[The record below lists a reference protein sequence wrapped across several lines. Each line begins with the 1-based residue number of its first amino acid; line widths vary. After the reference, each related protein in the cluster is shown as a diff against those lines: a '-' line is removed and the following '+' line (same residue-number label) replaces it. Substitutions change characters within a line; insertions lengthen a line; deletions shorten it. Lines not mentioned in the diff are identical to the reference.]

1 MPDTERT
8 TPSDWSDAFASLP
21 METPPSGG
29 WKRLEKALDS
39 PHATMRG
46 PRRRQWPMWLAAA
59 AIGAVALVPAL
70 RRSDDAARAPEI
82 AQTAPLA
89 AKKRVPVDITR
100 PPAAASRQPQTRVA
114 STVEP
119 SDQPDVARRADAIPN
134 TKATVPAT
142 TPRIAAATTPHED
155 ATTDPR
161 GDDLRAQVA
170 ALQAESAQLEALL
183 ALARDDRVASA
194 SGAAVTVEL
203 DRRVGRID
211 ASLSQ
216 PGLTDADRAAL
227 WQARVSAMRELAGFE
242 TTQRW
247 LVASGERYDGALVS
261 VD

>member
-29 WKRLEKALDS
+29 WQRLEKALDAPDGS
-39 PHATMRG
+39 ARR
-46 PRRRQWPMWLAAA
+46 PRRRHWPMWLAAA

-70 RRSDDAARAPEI
+70 RRSDDAARTPEVT
-82 AQTAPLA
+82 QTAPLA

-100 PPAAASRQPQTRVA
+100 PPAAASKQPLTRVA

-119 SDQPDVARRADAIPN
+119 TAQPDAARPDDASSSMKS
-134 TKATVPAT
+134 TAPAT
-142 TPRIAAATTPHED
+142 TPRIAAAAPRED
-155 ATTDPR
+155 ATPDPR
-161 GDDLRAQVA
+161 GDELRAQVA

-216 PGLTDADRAAL
+216 PGLADADRAAL